1 MEVRSRT
8 VVGDRRVAR
17 RPQPRAL
24 RQQHGGR
31 YIPRS
36 LFGGGMRDYGTTTW
50 PLPIFRQSSGSN
62 EFTRYSG
69 ERKLGIRCG
78 SRVHRLLGGVSAATV
93 CGKQSESGGKNLG
106 LRGKSLARVGAKS
119 RMQTMMT
126 NLRRLVQSQIVVTL
140 QIGIGMMSPLNYV
153 EEVLADTITSRHSH
167 RHHKRRRH
175 RIHRRRHRRY
185 NCKNCVMT
193 RGRRCGGGGLYENGD
208 CKIRRL
214 IGDPFLLPPGTQQN
228 QYEHV
233 SFFCIVCF
241 FRDC

>member
-1 MEVRSRT
+1 M
-8 VVGDRRVAR
+8 VGDRRVALHPR
-17 RPQPRAL
+17 RRAL
-24 RQQHGGR
+24 HQRHGGH
-31 YIPRS
+31 YILPS

-78 SRVHRLLGGVSAATV
+78 SRVHRLSGGVLAATV
-93 CGKQSESGGKNLG
+93 CGKQSGNGGKNSG
-106 LRGKSLARVGAKS
+106 LREKLLARVGVKP
-119 RMQTMMT
+119 RTQTMTT
-126 NLRRLVQSQIVVTL
+126 NLRRPVQSQIVVTL

-153 EEVLADTITSRHSH
+153 EEVLVDTITSRHSH

-175 RIHRRRHRRY
+175 RIHRRRHRRH

-193 RGRRCGGGGLYENGD
+193 RGRRCGGGGLFENGD

-214 IGDPFLLPPGTQQN
+214 IGDYLLEQQN